1 MSLEGLLGQMVGMP
15 VAYGNMYTN
24 MYNSMY
30 NPMYSYGQSQAGNM
44 AQLGGQ
50 SMGLYGN
57 LAGQQASMYQAEL
70 PMQMEQAKWNS
81 LAPALSGLLNQ
92 IGFGGVNL
100 SPLSMQFNRPDVM
113 AGYGSAVGNAYQNAR
128 GYDGW
133 MQQNFAG
140 HQGAMQDAMP
150 PNPFSGRGGG
160 GVGGGGGRGG
170 YANVPIPS
178 SGPTNVNRGAPGSP
192 GPGKKWG

>member
-1 MSLEGLLGQMVGMP
+1 MP

-140 HQGAMQDAMP
+140 HQGAMQNAMP
-150 PNPFSGRGGG
+150 PNPFSGRARRPQSQPQQPQPQPPARPL
-160 GVGGGGGRGG
+160 VD
-170 YANVPIPS
+170 ID
-178 SGPTNVNRGAPGSP
+178 SGWYEHGAPGRP